1 MYIKGSNISQMGYKW
16 VWRGLKGSNIYV
28 KIGETK
34 CLYAQVGVIKR
45 LKGSNSGQ
53 NGSEGV

>member
-1 MYIKGSNISQMGYKW
+1 MWATSEARVMEAQTSREISPDDP
-16 VWRGLKGSNIYV
+16 V
-28 KIGETK
+28 
-34 CLYAQVGVIKR
+34 YAQVGVIKR